1 MNTKTV
7 KAKVVNY
14 TADQEAEMVEVYKA
28 NPTKETVAAFAEK
41 FGKTTRSVI
50 AKLSRSGVYEKAKP
64 VTKTGEPVVAKDETA
79 NAIGAVLGL
88 SEGEVTSLAK
98 ANKTA
103 LQKVFAALAASKPI
117 AE

>member
-1 MNTKTV
+1 MVAKTV
-7 KAKVVNY
+7 KAVNY
-14 TADQEAEMVEVYKA
+14 SPAQEAELVAAYKA
-28 NPTKETVAAFAEK
+28 NPTKETVAEFAEK
-41 FGKTTRSVI
+41 FGKTARSVI

-88 SEGEVTSLAK
+88 SEGEITSLAK

-103 LQKVFAALAASKPI
+103 LTKVFAALAASKPLE
-117 AE
+117 A